1 MSSILDDAYSLYP
14 QHNQAAYNSLHHL
27 LPSDQSLRWSAQPL
41 QGLLWNRGDGIF
53 GCFGLL
59 FCLGG
64 FPFFIYLL
72 AKPLPWF
79 VYFLI
84 GPFLL
89 LGIYLLFGH
98 FLYDQWQ
105 RKHTFYG
112 LTKSTLWIKEGK
124 KLTMLPLTS
133 EGHWQKHQQRNRHT
147 WVLRATKDQHSK
159 ILAVLGDLPADPILE
174 KELLALQQDLMAL
187 KKRSS

>member
-1 MSSILDDAYSLYP
+1 MSSILDDAYSLDP

-27 LPSDQSLRWSAQPL
+27 IPSDQSLRWSAQPL
-41 QGLLWNRGDGIF
+41 QGFLWKKGDSIF

-64 FPFFIYLL
+64 FPFFGFLL
-72 AKPLPWF
+72 STPFPLF

-84 GPFLL
+84 VPFLL

-112 LTKSTLWIKEGK
+112 LSNNTLWIKEGK
-124 KLTMLPLTS
+124 KLTTLPLTS

-147 WVLRATKDQHSK
+147 WVLRATKDQYST
-159 ILAVLGDLPADPILE
+159 ILAVLGDLPADLLLE
-174 KELLALQQDLMAL
+174 KELLALKQDLMVL
-187 KKRSS
+187 KKKSS